1 VSDCNARRKLNL
13 VNCFA
18 RSKAAEYC
26 RTPKD
31 HRNSAVHDRRLRF
44 GVRRCCAA
52 FENLGSLHADAVQK
66 KSLRVEII
74 QTLMVRMKRFL
85 LSNLFGAFAVLMAHG
100 APSFDFAAKATNE
113 LGVDLYRQLATGV
126 ENLCISPYSI
136 DSALAMTFAGA
147 DGETRT
153 EMARVLHFPNN
164 GDVPASFSALQHS
177 LEKMS
182 AKTAELVK
190 ESKKFGGPSEPITL
204 NIANRLFAK
213 KGYPFRDAFL
223 SLVKQYFGGGFEPL
237 DFAADPAAATQRINK
252 WVADQTRD
260 RIRDLIPPGAL
271 DKTTRLVLAN
281 ALYLKA
287 PWANEFS
294 QNATQPEPF
303 FVRRAPVDVP
313 MMQKTDKNLGYA
325 RREGFTVVSV
335 PYAGNELQFLVL
347 LPDDINGLRGL
358 ESKLS
363 ANILASCAKLE
374 KRDVDLHL
382 PKFKLEL
389 PTITLAKAFEALGMK
404 SAFDQPKGSAN
415 FDKIAPRTP
424 QDYLYISQIFHKTF
438 IAVDEK
444 GTEAAAAT
452 AVAMLAGSALRSPP
466 PPPIEVKVDRPFV
479 YAIQHVPSGV
489 CLFLGRVTDPR

>member
-1 VSDCNARRKLNL
+1 MKELLISSV
-13 VNCFA
+13 
-18 RSKAAEYC
+18 
-26 RTPKD
+26 
-31 HRNSAVHDRRLRF
+31 
-44 GVRRCCAA
+44 
-52 FENLGSLHADAVQK
+52 LGA
-66 KSLRVEII
+66 
-74 QTLMVRMKRFL
+74 LMVT
-85 LSNLFGAFAVLMAHG
+85 MAHG
-100 APSFDFAAKATNE
+100 AASFELAAKATND
-113 LGVDLYRQLATGV
+113 LGVDLHRQLATGDA
-126 ENLCISPYSI
+126 NLCISPYSI

-153 EMARVLHFPNN
+153 EMARVLHFPNDR
-164 GDVPASFSALQHS
+164 DVPASFSVLQRS
-177 LEKMS
+177 LEQMS
-182 AKTAELVK
+182 AKTAELVT

-204 NIANRLFAK
+204 NIANRLFAQK
-213 KGYPFRDAFL
+213 SYHFREAFL
-223 SLVKQYFGGGFEPL
+223 SLVKQNFGGAFEPL
-237 DFAADPAAATQRINK
+237 DFVADPAAATQHINK

-260 RIRDLIPPGAL
+260 RIRDLIPGGAL

-294 QNATQPEPF
+294 QNATQSEPF
-303 FVRRAPVDVP
+303 FVRSAPVDVP
-313 MMQKTDKNLGYA
+313 IMRKTDKNFGYA

-335 PYAGNELQFLVL
+335 PYVGNELQLLVL
-347 LPDDINGLRGL
+347 LPDDIDGIRGL

-363 ANILASCAKLE
+363 GDMLVAFAKLE

-382 PKFKLEL
+382 PKFKLEP
-389 PTITLAKAFEALGMK
+389 PTITLAKQFEALGMK
-404 SAFDQPKGSAN
+404 TAFDHPKSSAN

-452 AVAMLAGSALRSPP
+452 AVAMLAGTALRSPP